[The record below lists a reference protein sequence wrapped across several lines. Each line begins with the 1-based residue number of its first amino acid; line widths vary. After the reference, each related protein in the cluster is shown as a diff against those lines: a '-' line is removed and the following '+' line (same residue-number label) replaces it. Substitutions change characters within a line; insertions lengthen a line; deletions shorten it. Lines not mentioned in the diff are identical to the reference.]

1 MAQMKALTVNFAM
14 SVYQWNDSVIVWK
27 QVVIEDWRKHY
38 NDVRPHSS
46 LNYQT
51 PNEFKLSLT
60 ESLTTGANFS
70 N

>member
-1 MAQMKALTVNFAM
+1 LEAR
-14 SVYQWNDSVIVWK
+14 
-27 QVVIEDWRKHY
+27 VVIEDWRKHY
-38 NDVRPHSS
+38 NNVRPHSS

-60 ESLTTGANFS
+60 NELTIGANVS